1 MADAQTVRVV
11 PSIAVES
18 TLTDNVN
25 LSANRTADWVNQL
38 TPSVTFS
45 EVSAHTR
52 LSGGVSL
59 PIVLYVRTSQNN
71 QVFPQANITGT
82 YEAIDK
88 FLFVDANASVTQQF
102 QTPFGA
108 RSTSLS
114 NATQN
119 RYTAQSYSVSPYIRG
134 VMPGNLSYELRDN
147 NTWSDANASSIGN
160 GRSYTNEITGHISRE
175 ATPAGWAL
183 EYDRADIQFSD
194 SEPQITEIERLR
206 GIYRVDPS
214 VEISATVGYEDNRF
228 FLTRDRGPTY
238 GAGVHWRPTD
248 HTNLVANWEHRFFGP
263 AYNVSFDH
271 TTRLSVWS
279 IGASR
284 NITSFPQ
291 QLATLSPGGDIAGL
305 LNALYSSRI
314 PDPVQRQTLV
324 DQLIRDR
331 GLANLLT
338 GPVPLLSEQI
348 TLVESV
354 TASLG
359 LLGARNS
366 VFFNVFRSRNQPVE
380 GTQENG
386 LPPLLGDI
394 NNNTQVGASAA
405 WTHQLAA
412 NLTLGTNLDWSR
424 TTDNSQAGAVTRL
437 YALRVFISRPLSALT
452 SIYGGARFQ
461 DSRSNTSESFREA
474 ALFVGLTHTF
484 H

>member
-1 MADAQTVRVV
+1 MV
-11 PSIAVES
+11 PSAAWES

-25 LSANRTADWVNQL
+25 LSANRTSDWVNQL
-38 TPSVTFS
+38 TPSITFS
-45 EVSAHTR
+45 EVSAHTH
-52 LSGGVSL
+52 LSGGISL
-59 PIVLYVRTSQNN
+59 PIVLYARTSENN
-71 QVFPQANITGT
+71 QVFPQANVAGT

-88 FLFVDANASVTQQF
+88 FLFIDANASVSQQYA
-102 QTPFGA
+102 TPFGG
-108 RSTSLS
+108 RSISLS

-160 GRSYTNEITGHISRE
+160 GRSYTNEIIGHIRRE
-175 ATPAGWAL
+175 ATPVGWAL
-183 EYDRADIQFSD
+183 EYDRSDIQFSGLD
-194 SEPQITEIERLR
+194 SQVTEIERLR

-214 VEISATVGYEDNRF
+214 VEVSGVVGYEDNRF
-228 FLTRDRGPTY
+228 FLTRDRGATY
-238 GAGVHWRPTD
+238 GAGVRWRPTD
-248 HTNLVANWEHRFFGP
+248 RTSVNANWEHRFFG
-263 AYNVSFDH
+263 ASYDVSFDH

-279 IGASR
+279 IGATR

-291 QLATLSPGGDIAGL
+291 QLGTLPVGGNVSGL

-314 PDPVQRQTLV
+314 PDPVQRQTIV
-324 DQLIRDR
+324 NQLIQSR
-331 GLANLLT
+331 GLPAVLT
-338 GPVPLLSEQI
+338 GPVPLLTQEI

-366 VFFNVFRSRNQPVE
+366 VFFNAFRSRNQPVE
-380 GTQENG
+380 GTQEG
-386 LPPLLGDI
+386 GIPSLVGDI

-405 WTHQLAA
+405 LTHSLTPSWTV
-412 NLTLGTNLDWSR
+412 GTNLDWSR
-424 TTDNSQAGAVTRL
+424 TTDNSQTGAVTRL
-437 YALRVFISRPLSALT
+437 YALRVFLSRPLSALT
-452 SIYGGARFQ
+452 SVYGGARYQ

-474 ALFVGLTHTF
+474 AVFVGLTHTF